1 MEAIFSLGAVSAGQS
16 GPTPGGGGPAGVTP
30 ANEVSLWR
38 NKRRRKRKQVTQRPT
53 YLFFFLNLEVQS
65 RSLSLS
71 FSYLLLIITESQND
85 WDIQESP
92 TKII

>member
-53 YLFFFLNLEVQS
+53 YLFFFFKS
-65 RSLSLS
+65 RSSVQVPQFKFQLFAIDYNRIS
-71 FSYLLLIITESQND
+71 
-85 WDIQESP
+85 
-92 TKII
+92 K